1 MCVFLLYLLMVN
13 IKCVNLFLSYI
24 KMQSTGHTF
33 IKAFKRQ
40 THSSYTRD
48 APVKKKEKKR
58 KDEGNNNNSTHK
70 INTNTHVTL

>member
-1 MCVFLLYLLMVN
+1 
-13 IKCVNLFLSYI
+13 
-24 KMQSTGHTF
+24 MQSTGHSL
-33 IKAFKRQ
+33 IKAFNRQ
-40 THSSYTRD
+40 NHSSYTRD